1 MNAKTVL
8 FTRVF
13 PEIKAA
19 SPYFTTDAIAR
30 RVQELGLEI
39 KPGTLPVYLT
49 EATAAGHI
57 HDAGRGWY
65 SSLSQECKLDP
76 KPVVPL
82 VRALEKKF
90 PLLEDFHC
98 WSTVQVNPWMHHLIA
113 KGVTFVN
120 TDAETMEA
128 VWECLR
134 QAGYDAHLNPTGK
147 AREQFAVRDKTVV
160 VRRRVSGA
168 PVDGHFSRIETVL
181 VDLLLES
188 ERLRLMDKSEF
199 HQMAEAA
206 VKSGRISVPELMNY
220 AENRKQNWRDI
231 FSLDAV
237 NQRHL
242 FEKGDVS

>member
-1 MNAKTVL
+1 MNAKSIL
-8 FTRVF
+8 FTRVL
-13 PEIKAA
+13 PELKKA
-19 SPYFTTDAIAR
+19 SPYFTTAAITRLAR
-30 RVQELGLEI
+30 ELD
-39 KPGTLPVYLT
+39 PGINLDSLAVYLSG
-49 EATAAGHI
+49 ATANGLVHN
-57 HDAGRGWY
+57 AGRGWY
-65 SSLSQECKLDP
+65 SRLSEPVKLDT
-76 KPVVPL
+76 KPVEPV
-82 VRALEKKF
+82 VRLLKKKF

-98 WSTVQVNPWMHHLIA
+98 WSTAQVNPWMHHLIA

-120 TDAETMEA
+120 TDADTMEA

-134 QAGYDAHLNPTGK
+134 DAGYDTHLNPTGK

-160 VRRRVSGA
+160 IRRRVSGA

-199 HQMAEAA
+199 QQMAEAA

-220 AENRKQNWRDI
+220 AENRKQNWQGM
-231 FSLDAV
+231 FPLEAV

-242 FEKGDVS
+242 FK